1 MQLMQVMQVN
11 LTGYQNCAGEL
22 SSDGEAKTVWWEY
35 PSTSCDE
42 FYTVNEGERR
52 GQQPNKM
59 SACDIIYFHLNT
71 FDNINNCV
79 CVQYSTV
86 VYSTVQ

>member
-1 MQLMQVMQVN
+1 MNV
-11 LTGYQNCAGEL
+11 
-22 SSDGEAKTVWWEY
+22 
-35 PSTSCDE
+35 
-42 FYTVNEGERR
+42 YTVNEGERM

-59 SACDIIYFHLNT
+59 FALDWIYFHLNT

-86 VYSTVQ
+86 VYSVQNSSVL

>member
-1 MQLMQVMQVN
+1 MLASCLLTVKPKQSEENIHQPLVMNV
-11 LTGYQNCAGEL
+11 
-22 SSDGEAKTVWWEY
+22 
-35 PSTSCDE
+35 
-42 FYTVNEGERR
+42 YTVNEGEMR

-59 SACDIIYFHLNT
+59 FALDRIYFHLNT

-86 VYSTVQ
+86 VYSVQYSSVL

>member
-1 MQLMQVMQVN
+1 MLASCLLTVKPKQSEENIHQPLVMNV
-11 LTGYQNCAGEL
+11 
-22 SSDGEAKTVWWEY
+22 
-35 PSTSCDE
+35 
-42 FYTVNEGERR
+42 YTVNEGERM

-59 SACDIIYFHLNT
+59 FALDRIYFHLNT

-86 VYSTVQ
+86 VYSVQCTVLYSVQYSVQ

>member
-22 SSDGEAKTVWWEY
+22 SSDGEAKTVWREY
-35 PSTSCDE
+35 SSTSCDE
-42 FYTVNEGERR
+42 FYTVNEGERM

-59 SACDIIYFHLNT
+59 FALDWIYFHLNT